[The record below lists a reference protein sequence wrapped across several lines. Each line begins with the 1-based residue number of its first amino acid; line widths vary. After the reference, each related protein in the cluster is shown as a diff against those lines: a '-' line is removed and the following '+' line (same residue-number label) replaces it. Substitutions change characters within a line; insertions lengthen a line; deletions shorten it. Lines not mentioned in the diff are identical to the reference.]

1 VCVIATFSPDGPV
14 PLDLVDSLC
23 HRSGR
28 CVDGAG
34 SLRDAVR
41 STRSTIVYATG
52 LNLVVVTL
60 RVVPPRGGLP
70 IGLRGRRAP
79 APQGRPEHP

>member
-1 VCVIATFSPDGPV
+1 MIGSADPAASRAHDAHHRLVRAGAWSMTRLWRIAAVRVIATFSPDGPV
-14 PLDLVDSLC
+14 PLDLDDSLW

-41 STRSTIVYATG
+41 STRSTIV
-52 LNLVVVTL
+52 
-60 RVVPPRGGLP
+60 
-70 IGLRGRRAP
+70 
-79 APQGRPEHP
+79 

>member
-1 VCVIATFSPDGPV
+1 MRGSDGGNDRGVV
-14 PLDLVDSLC
+14 PLDLDDSLW
-23 HRSGR
+23 HKSGR

-34 SLRDAVR
+34 SFRDAVR

-60 RVVPPRGGLP
+60 RVLPPWGGMP
-70 IGLRGRRAP
+70 IGLRGRGAP